1 MYLILT
7 DEDECKR
14 NPCLNGATCY
24 NTVGSFSCVCPEG
37 FLGHL
42 CDNGKVYSII
52 NRFIIEDNC
61 NVSNCFSFIKER
73 NILACFPCLALRV
86 I

>member
-1 MYLILT
+1 MIQEHDLECLHILTGILIYLILT

-24 NTVGSFSCVCPEG
+24 NTVGSFSCVCPER

-52 NRFIIEDNC
+52 N
-61 NVSNCFSFIKER
+61 
-73 NILACFPCLALRV
+73 
-86 I
+86 